1 MPIGV
6 QDFVKIREQN
16 YLYVDKTGKLL
27 ELIEQ
32 GERYF
37 LSRPRRFGK
46 SLMLSTLDA
55 MFSGRAELFYGLT
68 AERWVMAQSHNP
80 SPVLRFDISSLK
92 LTASGTIEQALIEM
106 IERAARKN
114 KVELHS
120 QSMTGKLIDLIEEI
134 SYKGQVVMLV
144 DEYDK
149 PILDNLADIK
159 KANEMREVLRSFYTV
174 LNFDMPVM
182 NTKRRYSSQLFSTV

>member
-1 MPIGV
+1 MKKLPIGV

-55 MFSGRAELFYGLT
+55 MFRGRKEYFKRLAAE
-68 AERWVMAQSHNP
+68 EWVTQQSENP
-80 SPVLRFDISSLK
+80 VPVLRLDMSSLGIYNSSNELSQNLMQR
-92 LTASGTIEQALIEM
+92 LTEIAED
-106 IERAARKN
+106 N
-114 KVELHS
+114 ELGLS
-120 QSMTGKLIDLIEEI
+120 TEANCD
-134 SYKGQVVMLV
+134 VML
-144 DEYDK
+144 
-149 PILDNLADIK
+149 
-159 KANEMREVLRSFYTV
+159 
-174 LNFDMPVM
+174 
-182 NTKRRYSSQLFSTV
+182 RRLIRAL